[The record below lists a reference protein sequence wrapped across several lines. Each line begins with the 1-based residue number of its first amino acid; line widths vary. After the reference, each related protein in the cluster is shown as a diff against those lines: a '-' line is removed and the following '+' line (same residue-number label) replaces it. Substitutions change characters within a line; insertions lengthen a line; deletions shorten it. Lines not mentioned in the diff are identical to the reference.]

1 MAESAVEDRVLYSDS
16 RFLSF
21 SNINIYYIQIYLYSA
36 WKFIRKIEFFQ
47 GTFLKTYLLMIYIRM
62 LALWLFKSFFS
73 SWSDFYCHYS
83 WPITSK
89 HEVESA
95 HLKRPLGSISQR
107 VEFEDGMSSSIVGGK
122 PHFVYK
128 GVFGAGHLT
137 ESCPINLHQAAA
149 NNGG

>member
-1 MAESAVEDRVLYSDS
+1 MAESAGEDRVLYSDS

-62 LALWLFKSFFS
+62 LALWLFWKVFF
-73 SWSDFYCHYS
+73 
-83 WPITSK
+83 K
-89 HEVESA
+89 
-95 HLKRPLGSISQR
+95 LKRLLLSLLLTYYIQTWSRVSTFKKTPWQHQPKGWGSR
-107 VEFEDGMSSSIVGGK
+107 WVSSSIVGGK